1 MDLKKV
7 FTVSASGMHV
17 QAERLKVIAE
27 NVANADSLAKTP
39 GGQPYRRKII
49 TFKSELDRA
58 NDVETVRVKRIQRD
72 QSDFGTRY
80 DPHHP
85 GANAD
90 GYVLTPNVNPLIE
103 LMDMREAQK
112 SYEAN
117 LNVIDTTRSMLQRTI
132 QILQ

>member
-7 FTVSASGMHV
+7 FQISASGMSV
-17 QAERLKVIAE
+17 QSERLKVIAE
-27 NVANADSLAKTP
+27 NIANADSTAKTP
-39 GGQPYRRKII
+39 GGMPYRRKLI

-58 NDVETVRVKRIQRD
+58 AGVETVGVKRVQRD
-72 QSDFGTRY
+72 QSDFGTRF

-85 GANAD
+85 GANED

-103 LMDMREAQK
+103 LTDMREAQK
-112 SYEAN
+112 TYEAN
-117 LNVIDTTRSMLQRTI
+117 LNVIDTTRTMLQRTI

>member
-1 MDLKKV
+1 MDLKKI
-7 FTVSASGMHV
+7 FTVSASGMNV
-17 QAERLKVIAE
+17 QSERLKVIAE
-27 NVANADSLAKTP
+27 NIANANSLAKTP
-39 GGQPYRRKII
+39 GGKPYQRKLI

-58 NDVETVRVKRIQRD
+58 NDIETVRVKRIQKD

-117 LNVIDTTRSMLQRTI
+117 LNVIDTTRTMLQRTI

>member
-7 FTVSASGMHV
+7 FTVSASGMNV
-17 QAERLKVIAE
+17 QSERLKVIAE
-27 NVANADSLAKTP
+27 NIANADSLAKTP